1 MLELRA
7 DTVIERQGVGAS
19 TLQLEGHV
27 AGDALLAEASV
38 SRRAVSGSGHAR
50 HRPGIGTC
58 GRPEAT
64 TSGRVC
70 SCVEAH
76 RGEGAP

>member
-27 AGDALLAEASV
+27 AGDAFVGRGLGQPPGRLGLGSCPSSAGDRYVRS
-38 SRRAVSGSGHAR
+38 SRSDYQRAGLQLR
-50 HRPGIGTC
+50 
-58 GRPEAT
+58 
-64 TSGRVC
+64 
-70 SCVEAH
+70 
-76 RGEGAP
+76 